1 MMTPEDFEKL
11 VAEIGLSPVPQRFRQ
26 KIANVAFIIEDDVS
40 DKLRAEMALP
50 DDETLLGLYTGVPQ
64 TERDTTYGVGATMP
78 DTITLFR
85 EPILEAAED
94 DGVSVRQVVEETIW
108 HEVAHH
114 FGLSDEEVER
124 REVEK

>member
-1 MMTPEDFEKL
+1 MTPEDFETL
-11 VAEIGLSPVPQRFRQ
+11 VAEVGLSPVPERFRN
-26 KIANVAFIIEDDVS
+26 KLRNVAFVIEDDVS
-40 DKLRAEMALP
+40 DAVRAETQLP
-50 DDETLLGLYTGVPQ
+50 DGETLLGLYTGVPQ
-64 TERDTTYGVGATMP
+64 TERDTYYGVGVTLP

-85 EPILEAAED
+85 LPILEVAEE

-124 REVEK
+124 REETR